1 MLSSRKSYIIS
12 TTIILSAIVI
22 SLLIVIEDR
31 RQEKILAG
39 TQLDRIEE
47 IIRLEEEVLPIRSD
61 EIYIGN
67 PEAEIIIFEY
77 GDLQCPF
84 CQAQHPILTRL
95 IKSDFG
101 ISGTVGWAF
110 RHYPHIDEI
119 SHLKAESVECVKNV
133 SGDIPKTWEY
143 IGRMLERVAERNF
156 PIDRIREISLD
167 LDINP
172 DKVLS
177 CIDRG
182 TQKEKVQ
189 RDEREARRL
198 DATTTPFFVLVSR
211 KDGIVF
217 RGSQNYSYD
226 DFEEII
232 GQALNRDFHQ
242 QNNPADTSSPL

>member
-1 MLSSRKSYIIS
+1 MLSARKSYIIS

-31 RQEKILAG
+31 RNEKVLANI
-39 TQLDRIEE
+39 QLERIED
-47 IIRLEEEVLPIRSD
+47 IIRLEEEVLPIRND

-84 CQAQHPILTRL
+84 CQAQHPILSRL
-95 IKSDFG
+95 IKSDYG

-119 SHLKAESVECVKNV
+119 SNLKAESVECVKSV
-133 SGDIPKTWEY
+133 SNDIPKTWKY
-143 IGRMLERVAERNF
+143 IGRMLERVGEANF
-156 PIDRIREISLD
+156 PVDRIKEISLD

-177 CIDRG
+177 CIDKG
-182 TQKEKVQ
+182 TQREKVQ
-189 RDEREARRL
+189 KR
-198 DATTTPFFVLVSR
+198 
-211 KDGIVF
+211 
-217 RGSQNYSYD
+217 
-226 DFEEII
+226 
-232 GQALNRDFHQ
+232 
-242 QNNPADTSSPL
+242 